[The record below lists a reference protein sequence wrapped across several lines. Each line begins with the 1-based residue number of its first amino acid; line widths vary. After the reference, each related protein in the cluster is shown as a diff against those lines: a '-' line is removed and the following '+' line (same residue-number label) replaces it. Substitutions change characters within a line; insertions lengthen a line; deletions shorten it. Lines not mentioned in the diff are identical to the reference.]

1 MIEDDG
7 LPIAFGMAGLALL
20 SVTPFMLVV
29 FLVACVTVHWSIFEC
44 VCRVTFLAL
53 GRFMLPH

>member
-29 FLVACVTVHWSIFEC
+29 FLVA
-44 VCRVTFLAL
+44 
-53 GRFMLPH
+53 